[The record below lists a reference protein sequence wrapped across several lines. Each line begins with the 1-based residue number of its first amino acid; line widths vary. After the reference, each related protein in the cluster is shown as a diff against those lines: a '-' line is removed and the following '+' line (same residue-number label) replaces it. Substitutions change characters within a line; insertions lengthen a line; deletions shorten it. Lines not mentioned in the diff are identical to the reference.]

1 MNNSIYATKAYFPFG
16 SRLTYAKWGVSLYAV
31 YSHMRIA
38 AVVICLW
45 SRYGGR
51 KPFYTVEWVNDRLC
65 REMADM
71 VILEGQRAGGSRLR
85 SLPWEPWQSEGGQML
100 FSPFCTRFVPEHIA
114 DYPKPLIFLA
124 FSVCHCTFRPLLEPT
139 FYHFPLCSIQCRNR
153 GFPDYGKFIFV
164 YLNPLSVPKF
174 VPKSALK
181 KSRCLAVLSKL
192 PTLSKA

>member
-1 MNNSIYATKAYFPFG
+1 
-16 SRLTYAKWGVSLYAV
+16 
-31 YSHMRIA
+31 MRVA

-51 KPFYTVEWVNDRLC
+51 KPFYTVEWVNDRLF

-124 FSVCHCTFRPLLEPT
+124 FSVCRCTFPP
-139 FYHFPLCSIQCRNR
+139 
-153 GFPDYGKFIFV
+153 
-164 YLNPLSVPKF
+164 
-174 VPKSALK
+174 
-181 KSRCLAVLSKL
+181 
-192 PTLSKA
+192 